1 MFVVPTCRP
10 ADPESRQLIT
20 SSAVLT
26 GCSVAPTIT
35 VKERKLLIF
44 ICSIIRKQCM
54 QRAMA
59 MYMYLQSSTLQGLL
73 AC

>member
-20 SSAVLT
+20 SSAVFT

-35 VKERKLLIF
+35 VH
-44 ICSIIRKQCM
+44 
-54 QRAMA
+54 
-59 MYMYLQSSTLQGLL
+59 QGEK
-73 AC
+73 